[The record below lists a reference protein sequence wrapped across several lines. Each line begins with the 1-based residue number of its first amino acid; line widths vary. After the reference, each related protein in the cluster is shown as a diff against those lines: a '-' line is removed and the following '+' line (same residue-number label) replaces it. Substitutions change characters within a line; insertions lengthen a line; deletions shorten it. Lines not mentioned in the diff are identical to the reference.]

1 MQNSSMHK
9 IGFAVTSPIKNE
21 IDIDALKRVNVPF
34 GKAKDQ
40 DFSEAIA
47 AKFTF
52 TVSPSPKKDG
62 LKPFSSLVPK
72 VSHRES
78 SLPFSPALRTK
89 NQDEPNR
96 NKSFART
103 VFQWKTPVVMQ

>member
-1 MQNSSMHK
+1 MIRRK
-9 IGFAVTSPIKNE
+9 IGYAVSSPVKNE
-21 IDIDALKRVNVPF
+21 IDIDALKRSNVPF

-40 DFSEAIA
+40 DVSEAIA

-52 TVSPSPKKDG
+52 TASPTPKKDG
-62 LKPFSSLVPK
+62 LKIFSSLVPK
-72 VSHRES
+72 DRHRES
-78 SLPFSPALRTK
+78 SVPFSPALRTK

-103 VFQWKTPVVMQ
+103 VF